1 MCGNNS
7 RKREKESGD
16 RLWGEEGD
24 NDGLTGPARCWLGE
38 VVLRKGWEIS
48 TVNFVGSIC
57 TASFVG
63 SQGVQEDGLIICS
76 SVFQPGP
83 QQLALSPPNSYDIE
97 DRKFPFCA
105 CWKHDG

>member
-16 RLWGEEGD
+16 RLGGEEGE

-38 VVLRKGWEIS
+38 VVLRTGWEIS

-57 TASFVG
+57 TAPFVG
-63 SQGVQEDGLIICS
+63 SQCVQEGGLIIYS
-76 SVFQPGP
+76 PVPRPGP
-83 QQLALSPPNSYDIE
+83 QQLALSSSNSYDMK
-97 DRKFPFCA
+97 DGKFPFCA
-105 CWKHDG
+105 CCKHDR

>member
-1 MCGNNS
+1 MCGNNP

-16 RLWGEEGD
+16 SLGGEEGD
-24 NDGLTGPARCWLGE
+24 NDGLTGPARCCLGE
-38 VVLRKGWEIS
+38 GVLRKGWEIS

-63 SQGVQEDGLIICS
+63 SQGAQEDGLIICPP
-76 SVFQPGP
+76 VFRPGP

-97 DRKFPFCA
+97 DGKFPFCA